1 MEEEIEKEGGNGR
14 WGCNHQK
21 DRMYSCVGTKSA
33 AVPPAAKEVMSS
45 AWGGVKR
52 VSASKKARGAL
63 ANVGDC

>member
-1 MEEEIEKEGGNGR
+1 METGVGGGP
-14 WGCNHQK
+14 CNHQK

-33 AVPPAAKEVMSS
+33 AVPAAAKEVMSN